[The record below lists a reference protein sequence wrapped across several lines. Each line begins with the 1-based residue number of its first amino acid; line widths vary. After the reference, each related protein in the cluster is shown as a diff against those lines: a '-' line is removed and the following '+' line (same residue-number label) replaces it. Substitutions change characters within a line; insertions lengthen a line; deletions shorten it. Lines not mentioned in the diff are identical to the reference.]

1 MCSIAGDAAEAGR
14 GALSRPAVLDQL
26 GAAIE
31 ELADAARSPDARAQD
46 IAARLARLWEMVA
59 DLDPELARRLTGY
72 GG

>member
-1 MCSIAGDAAEAGR
+1 MCSIAGEADEAGG
-14 GALSRPAVLDQL
+14 GALARPAALDQL

-31 ELADAARSPDARAQD
+31 ELADAARSPDARAHD
-46 IAARLARLWEMVA
+46 ITARLARLWEMVA